1 MKNNWGQILPGG
13 QSHQQTM
20 TIHTA

>member
-1 MKNNWGQILPGG
+1 MKNNWGQIPPGG